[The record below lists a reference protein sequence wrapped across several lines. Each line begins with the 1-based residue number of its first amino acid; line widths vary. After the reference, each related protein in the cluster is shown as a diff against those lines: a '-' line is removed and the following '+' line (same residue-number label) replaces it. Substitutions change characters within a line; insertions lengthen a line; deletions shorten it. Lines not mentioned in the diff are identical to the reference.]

1 KNGYSLVKLFNAE
14 VGSQKRSRMASFCGS
29 AAATLN
35 EQRGSLTLVQLCSSL
50 VANHMDVVNV
60 IKAGALN
67 DLASEP
73 LNSR

>member
-1 KNGYSLVKLFNAE
+1 MKLFNAE
-14 VGSQKRSRMASFCGS
+14 VGSQKRSRMASFSGS
-29 AAATLN
+29 DTALTSLN
-35 EQRGSLTLVQLCSSL
+35 VESLCSSL

-67 DLASEP
+67 DLVSVP

>member
-1 KNGYSLVKLFNAE
+1 MANFSGSDTALTSLNVE
-14 VGSQKRSRMASFCGS
+14 S
-29 AAATLN
+29 
-35 EQRGSLTLVQLCSSL
+35 LCSSL

-67 DLASEP
+67 DLVSVP

>member
-1 KNGYSLVKLFNAE
+1 MKLFNAE
-14 VGSQKRSRMASFCGS
+14 VGSQKRSRMASFSGS
-29 AAATLN
+29 DAVLT
-35 EQRGSLTLVQLCSSL
+35 SLTVEQLCSSL

-60 IKAGALN
+60 IQAGAFN